1 MCDDS
6 DRDCADVYR
15 GGLAVGVSQGLITDI
30 RKVKA
35 KGKEAKIW
43 NKDAEIAYEDLI
55 QTVSYMI
62 SPNTQRDKANP
73 L

>member
-1 MCDDS
+1 M
-6 DRDCADVYR
+6 
-15 GGLAVGVSQGLITDI
+15 SQGLITDI